1 MLYKLILETEGIITL
16 NLCYTNNIKQ
26 KTEVIKP
33 QNPVQ

>member
-16 NLCYTNNIKQ
+16 NLCYTNIKQ